1 MDVSLIYLMISTP
14 VTETYMVVKHAKRV
28 IYMSHMEGLT
38 LDKTAWKYTEQI
50 CGTQFQNMLKCQS
63 LYTYSNKDCVIFYK
77 IETTS
82 IRMGRRH
89 DGCSKTTNWWE
100 QSSRRHSVPTSMLKI
115 NKQWIFYVYIYG
127 NMTVVEKV
135 CIDGCM

>member
-28 IYMSHMEGLT
+28 IYMPHMEGLT

-63 LYTYSNKDCVIFYK
+63 LYTYSNKDCVIFY
-77 IETTS
+77 
-82 IRMGRRH
+82 
-89 DGCSKTTNWWE
+89 
-100 QSSRRHSVPTSMLKI
+100 
-115 NKQWIFYVYIYG
+115 
-127 NMTVVEKV
+127 
-135 CIDGCM
+135 